1 MSRHIFK
8 NSYSGL
14 LARERFLVK
23 WNKIFAVIA
32 GVSTMLF
39 VILFFIFLVVVF

>member
-1 MSRHIFK
+1 MSRYIFK

-14 LARERFLVK
+14 IARANLLAI
-23 WNKIFAVIA
+23 WNRIFAGIA
-32 GVSTMLF
+32 LLMTMLF